1 MVGRA
6 RVRLRLV
13 HLTAVAA
20 TSLLAVL
27 SGGVTPAAA
36 QQESP
41 CSGASSPAL
50 ALPNVVRLDLT
61 AQELRR
67 DFIAPGTGISGQGYR
82 PLRITGY
89 SEGGPTRFMTKWIRQ
104 AGPEILPSVDL
115 TGAQFDAQF
124 AQRRALFRPVDI
136 SAYNTSAGP
145 RFAVSWQ
152 RNAGGP
158 GWLVHRRKTRA
169 QMQTLVDDNAKLG
182 FTPRRVEAYTS
193 NGELRFAS
201 VWVKASCS
209 WRMHNKMSRAQYQQR
224 LDSYAAQGLSLL
236 HLDSYRFDG
245 DTFFAGIWTRD
256 AGPRPEVRSDRHW
269 YTFLRRY
276 NAARCAGREIENFYV
291 TTIAGRQRY
300 GGIFTRSSAPLPA
313 LGSPFGQ
320 RLAQEVDCAPGRAG
334 AAVIDVSAN
343 RETHVSGTASY
354 GTSSTIKSAI
364 LYALL
369 RRIDESVT
377 DNVTLD
383 TTRNVG
389 AQYGTNQGATLTAS
403 GTFTLRQLATT
414 MIQNS
419 NNWATNRLID
429 FLTMARVNAELDRLG
444 FGAIR
449 LRRYMTG
456 TGAPSVS
463 GNSGPPGDYAEGID
477 NTATP
482 LQFARFLRQMHT
494 GTDLLPAS
502 RTFFW
507 DTLALNSGAHN
518 AATLTPG
525 RVNTSIAQLGEK
537 AGSNTW
543 NAPPN
548 NKPQI
553 GAHLQRSA
561 AGRVV
566 LTDGRAIIYAAF
578 VDEGDRPPG
587 QDTAST
593 AALQTVLDCV
603 ALEAVRAGIA
613 DAPVPLGAPPVTAVP
628 ACQGE

>member
-1 MVGRA
+1 MLVVA
-6 RVRLRLV
+6 RFRCRPV
-13 HLTAVAA
+13 HAVALA
-20 TSLLAVL
+20 ASLIALL

-36 QQESP
+36 QQEAP
-41 CSGASSPAL
+41 CSGASASSL

-61 AQELRR
+61 GQEIRR
-67 DFIAPGTGISGQGYR
+67 DFIAPATGIGGQGYR

-89 SEGGPTRFMTKWIRQ
+89 SEGGPTRFMTKWIKE

-115 TGAQFDAQF
+115 TGAQFDALF
-124 AQRRALFRPVDI
+124 EQRRQLFRPVDI
-136 SAYNTSAGP
+136 SAYNTAAGP
-145 RFAVSWQ
+145 RFAVTWQ

-169 QMQTLVDDNAKLG
+169 QMQKLVDDNKKLG

-193 NGELRFAS
+193 NGALRFAS
-201 VWVKASCS
+201 VWVKAACD

-224 LDSYAAQGLSLL
+224 LDTYAGQGLSLL

-245 DTFFAGIWTRD
+245 DTFFAGIWAKD
-256 AGPRPEVRSDRHW
+256 AGPLPEVRSDRHW

-291 TTIAGRQRY
+291 TTISGRLRY
-300 GGIFTRSSAPLPA
+300 GGIFTRSSAPTA
-313 LGSPFGQ
+313 VLGSPFFQ

-343 RETHVSGTASY
+343 RETHVSGTSSY

-364 LYALL
+364 LYTLL
-369 RRIDESVT
+369 RRIDQSAG
-377 DNVTLD
+377 DAITLE

-389 AQYGTNQGATLTAS
+389 SQFGTNQGNTLTAS

-414 MIQNS
+414 MIANS
-419 NNWATNRLID
+419 NNWATNRLIG
-429 FLTMARVNAELDRLG
+429 FVTMARVNAELDRLG
-444 FGAIR
+444 FDRIR
-449 LRRYMTG
+449 LRRFMTG

-463 GNSGPPGDYAEGID
+463 GNSGPSGDYDEGID

-482 LQFARFLRQMHT
+482 VQFARFLRQMHV
-494 GTDLLPAS
+494 GTDLAPAS

-507 DTLALNSGAHN
+507 NTLALNGGAHN

-525 RVNTSIAQLGEK
+525 RVNTSIAQLAEK

-543 NAPPN
+543 GGPPDS
-548 NKPQI
+548 KPQI

-566 LTDGRAIIYAAF
+566 LIDGRAIIYAAF
-578 VDEGDRPPG
+578 IDEGDRPPG
-587 QDTAST
+587 QDAASK

-613 DAPVPLGAPPVTAVP
+613 DAPVALGEPPVTAVA